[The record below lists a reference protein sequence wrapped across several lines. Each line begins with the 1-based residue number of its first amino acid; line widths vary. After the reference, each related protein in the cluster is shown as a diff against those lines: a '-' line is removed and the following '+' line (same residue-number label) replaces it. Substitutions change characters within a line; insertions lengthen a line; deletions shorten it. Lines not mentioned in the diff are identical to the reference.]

1 MQEIQL
7 SSLVK
12 SISPQWLSLLTED
25 EQNMLIVLKHG
36 FANLDECDV
45 QEIVE
50 AAIVEQH
57 NKGNIFH

>member
-7 SSLVK
+7 SNLVK

-25 EQNMLIVLKHG
+25 ELNMLIVLKHG

-45 QEIVE
+45 KEIIE
-50 AAIVEQH
+50 AAILEQH
-57 NKGNIFH
+57 KGNIFH

>member
-25 EQNMLIVLKHG
+25 ELSMLIVLKHG
-36 FANLDECDV
+36 FANLNEGDV
-45 QEIVE
+45 KEIIE
-50 AAIVEQH
+50 AAILEQH
-57 NKGNIFH
+57 KGIAYLH

>member
-25 EQNMLIVLKHG
+25 ELNMLIVLKHG
-36 FANLDECDV
+36 FTNLNAGDV
-45 QEIVE
+45 KEIVE

-57 NKGNIFH
+57 KGSFFH